1 MALKVPT
8 HFMKVLG
15 IYFVNLFY
23 TFLNKIITMVV
34 KSILSQKMVLKV
46 CQLICIWFFSHLIVA
61 SLLWK
66 GISEGVFD
74 ALGVEE
80 GNVMFL

>member
-1 MALKVPT
+1 M
-8 HFMKVLG
+8 
-15 IYFVNLFY
+15 YFITEGGTEGLSVVFY
-23 TFLNKIITMVV
+23 L
-34 KSILSQKMVLKV
+34 
-46 CQLICIWFFSHLIVA
+46 FFSHLIVA

-66 GISEGVFD
+66 RISEGVFD